1 MEFNSFDF
9 IALFLCSSIFGLL
22 FSLWSKTELI
32 TDREII
38 LLVTVFSAVVIG
50 LLARINATRALTNFL
65 TDNVG
70 EVHEKQL
77 RDLDEAHHRH
87 IASVK
92 LESHREHLRLQ
103 GDVNNAALR
112 FDRLYNEHNYIS
124 SMYQEQ
130 MQYTEEQEDR
140 IQYLEKKLQEFG
152 QSTPM
157 TRTPFSAP
165 PSQISFSPPPRRQQS
180 NEILRHTASA
190 SPLGQ
195 ALEAE
200 DE

>member
-65 TDNVG
+65 TDNLG

-77 RDLDEAHHRH
+77 RDIDEAHRCY

-92 LESHREHLRLQ
+92 LENHREHLRLQ
-103 GDVNNAALR
+103 GDVNNAALK
-112 FDRLYNEHNYIS
+112 FDRLYNEHDYIS

-130 MQYTEEQEDR
+130 MQYKEEQEDR
-140 IQYLEKKLQEFG
+140 IRYLEKKLQEFG

-180 NEILRHTASA
+180 NEILRYTASA

-195 ALEAE
+195 VLEAE